1 MPTKLLLIDDEQTST
16 SLLALSLKSDGY
28 EVLTAENGRQG
39 LEIFD
44 RELPDI
50 VITDIRMPGMDGIE
64 VLKEI
69 KKRAHTA
76 EVIIV
81 TGHGDI
87 DNAIDSLKYGA
98 SDFIN
103 KPVRAETLSVALER
117 AKNKLDLQAK
127 LDTYTKNLEQEVET
141 VTHELRMQSNFLEKL
156 IKTSE
161 EGIVATDR
169 VFTVIIYNPA
179 AEHILGYTADAVLY
193 RKKAKDLFSLDLMR
207 KYQAKRH
214 DYQRRKKLEH
224 FETHVR
230 NKDGDLVPVRFTGV
244 FLYEE
249 GRIMGSV
256 AFIQDLSEIKRLE
269 KEVLMSERLATVGQT
284 VAGMAHGVK
293 NILHGFKGGS
303 YLMEVGFKN
312 NDTEKLKSGWQMIQ
326 KNINHTSELVMDL
339 LTYSKDRDVAYVPC
353 DPNDIAAE
361 VCETFTGT
369 ATEHNIRV
377 TAKLDPAIKTV
388 AMDKT
393 SIHTIL
399 MNLVSNA
406 IDACIF
412 DDIPGKSYEVKVK
425 TTLAENH
432 VIQFEVADNGTGMD
446 KKLRDKMFTSFF
458 STKGH
463 KGTGLGLLV
472 TRKLIEDHD
481 GSIDVFSEAGKGT
494 TFIIDLPYED
504 IKNEA
509 RA

>member
-1 MPTKLLLIDDEQTST
+1 MATKLLLIDDETAST
-16 SLLALSLKSDGY
+16 SLLAFSLKSDGY
-28 EVLTAENGRQG
+28 EVLTAASGEEG

-64 VLKEI
+64 VLKKI
-69 KKRAHTA
+69 KERPHPA
-76 EVIIV
+76 EVIII

-87 DNAIDSLKYGA
+87 ENAIDSLKYGA

-103 KPVRAETLSVALER
+103 KPVRAENLALALQR
-117 AKNKLDLQAK
+117 AENKLDLQAK
-127 LDTYTKNLEQEVET
+127 LDAYTKDLEQEVET

-169 VFTVIIYNPA
+169 IFNVIIYNPA
-179 AEHILGYTADAVLY
+179 AEHILGYPAKEILH
-193 RKKAKDLFSLDLMR
+193 RKKAKDLFSQELMR

-214 DYQRRKKLEH
+214 DYQKRKKLDH
-224 FETHVR
+224 FETHLK
-230 NKDGDLVPVRFTGV
+230 NSDGQLVPVRFTGV

-256 AFIQDLSEIKRLE
+256 AFLEDLREIKRLE

-303 YLMEVGFKN
+303 YLMEVGFKK

-326 KNINHTSELVMDL
+326 KNIAHTSELVMDL
-339 LTYSKDRDVAYVPC
+339 LTYSKDRNVEYVPC
-353 DPNDIAAE
+353 EPNDIAAE
-361 VCETFTGT
+361 VCEALTDT
-369 ATEHNIRV
+369 ATEHNVRL
-377 TAKLDPAIKTV
+377 AEEPDPAIGRV

-406 IDACIF
+406 VDACIL
-412 DDIPGKSYEVKVK
+412 DDIPGKSYAVTVK
-425 TTLAENH
+425 TLLEEKNM
-432 VIQFEVADNGTGMD
+432 IRFEVVDNGTGMD
-446 KKLRDKMFTSFF
+446 KEVQDKMFTSFF

-463 KGTGLGLLV
+463 RGTGLGLLV

-481 GSIDVFSEAGKGT
+481 GTIDVFSEVGKGT
-494 TFIIDLPYED
+494 TFIVKLPFEEL
-504 IKNEA
+504 KT
-509 RA
+509 

>member
-1 MPTKLLLIDDEQTST
+1 MPTKILLIDDEQTSVSVLAF
-16 SLLALSLKSDGY
+16 SLRSDGY
-28 EVLTAENGRQG
+28 DVLTAASGEQG

-44 RELPDI
+44 RERPDI

-64 VLKEI
+64 VLKKI
-69 KKRAHTA
+69 KERSHPA
-76 EVIIV
+76 EVIII

-87 DNAIDSLKYGA
+87 ENAIDSLKYGA

-103 KPVRAETLSVALER
+103 KPIRAENLSLALQR
-117 AKNKLDLQAK
+117 AENKLDLRAK
-127 LDTYTKNLEQEVET
+127 LDAYTENLEQEVES
-141 VTHELRMQSNFLEKL
+141 VTQELRMQSNFMEKL

-169 VFTVIIYNPA
+169 IFTVIIYNPA
-179 AEHILGYTADAVLY
+179 AEHILGYPAKEILH

-214 DYQRRKKLEH
+214 DDQKRKKLEH
-224 FETHVR
+224 FETHVKNR
-230 NKDGDLVPVRFTGV
+230 EGQLVPVRFTGV
-244 FLYEE
+244 FLYEQ

-256 AFIQDLSEIKRLE
+256 AFLQDLRKIKRLE

-326 KNINHTSELVMDL
+326 KNITHTSDLVMDL
-339 LTYSKDRDVAYVPC
+339 LTYSKSRESEYVPC
-353 DPNDIAAE
+353 DPNDIARE
-361 VCETFTGT
+361 VCEALTNT
-369 ATEHNIRV
+369 ATENNVRI
-377 TAKLDPAIKTV
+377 AEDLDPNIGRV
-388 AMDKT
+388 AMDEM

-399 MNLVSNA
+399 MNMVSNA
-406 IDACIF
+406 VDACIF
-412 DDIPGKSYEVKVK
+412 DDIPGKSYVVTVK
-425 TTLAENH
+425 TLLEEKN
-432 VIQFEVADNGTGMD
+432 IIRFEVIDNGTGMD
-446 KKLRDKMFTSFF
+446 KDVQDKMFTSFF

-472 TRKLIEDHD
+472 TRKLIEDHN
-481 GSIDVFSEAGKGT
+481 GAIDVFSEVGKGT
-494 TFIIDLPYED
+494 TFIVKLPFEEL
-504 IKNEA
+504 KP
-509 RA
+509 